1 MNSPMPND
9 LVVRVETID
18 QLFNAPD
25 VNPFSTCPAAILG
38 EAALPLAVREELW
51 RRPRN
56 WQGRRL
62 IIQLP
67 ADQITP
73 DLQLRLVEAVRRYA
87 AAKKEQN
94 GLMIQFSRW
103 RGLRGLVIT
112 VVVALIVFAIA
123 AILSITLLASASEI
137 VLGVVAGLAVLF
149 AWVTVWDPIERL
161 AFDWVEPSYENRI
174 LTSLTEMEIVVEPDP
189 QTTPEGSSRI

>member
-1 MNSPMPND
+1 MPSQTAKD
-9 LVVRVETID
+9 LMVRVETIG

-25 VNPFSTCPAAILG
+25 VNPFSTCPAVILG

-51 RRPRN
+51 RRPRH

-62 IIQLP
+62 VIQLP
-67 ADQITP
+67 PDQITP
-73 DLQLRLVEAVRRYA
+73 DLQPQLVEAVRRYA

-94 GLMIQFSRW
+94 ALLIQFSRW
-103 RGLRGLVIT
+103 RGVRGLIIT
-112 VVVALIVFAIA
+112 IVVALVVFAIA
-123 AILSITLLASASEI
+123 AILSVTLLASASDI

-174 LTSLTEMEIVVEPDP
+174 LTSLTEMEIVIEPDP
-189 QTTPEGSSRI
+189 RAGGSPT